1 MAIDT
6 DRVQKL
12 FDSLEDQKTILSSCT
27 QLYKTLSNH
36 FSSLQ
41 HSLSQK
47 SSSLDSK
54 FQALESD
61 SKKAL
66 ESLDQRENSIPERES
81 SAAAR
86 IEEQRE
92 AALSEFEKAVPENA
106 ELSECLKSYCRKM
119 DSSGLL
125 RFMVSKRKESMS
137 LRSEIVSAMEES
149 VDSARLVLDAVE
161 EFVSQKSGKVG
172 IPDKRWA
179 CGMLMQALFPAAE
192 LGGKTVPKPAFARS
206 VVERAARVAELWKG
220 KMGDGGEG
228 SMIGPTEAAMFMQM
242 VAGFGLKTKFDE
254 EFLRKQVLE
263 FASRRDM
270 PKLAIAL
277 GFGEKMGDI
286 IDELVKSGKEIEA
299 VYFASESGLTERF
312 SPVSLLKSYLHN
324 SRKNATTIL
333 KNGNYSTAA
342 TVCFASYLSQF
353 PIVSSILIYY
363 LQILLIWLMFQE
375 ESGNVELNSIKTII
389 KCVEDHKLES
399 EFSIDSLRKRAT
411 QLEKAK
417 VERKKSSAGASKPP
431 NKRAHGGGSGSGSGR
446 GSGPSAFRP
455 AKAPKFSNSTYP
467 SFGRRNP
474 APPPQ
479 HSPAGR
485 YSGPFSYPAQGVY
498 DGPTPPPYA
507 STYGGPLPQT
517 PTIPQQHYSL
527 SVDDMGAGGMR
538 ASGSYGGQT
547 SYNAYDYAAAAP
559 PTYHSQ

>member
-12 FDSLEDQKTILSSCT
+12 FDSLEAQKTILSSCT

-61 SKKAL
+61 SKKTL

-242 VAGFGLKTKFDE
+242 VAGFGLKPKFDE

-277 GFGEKMGDI
+277 GFGEKMG
-286 IDELVKSGKEIEA
+286 
-299 VYFASESGLTERF
+299 GL
-312 SPVSLLKSYLHN
+312 LL
-324 SRKNATTIL
+324 
-333 KNGNYSTAA
+333 
-342 TVCFASYLSQF
+342 
-353 PIVSSILIYY
+353 
-363 LQILLIWLMFQE
+363 
-375 ESGNVELNSIKTII
+375 
-389 KCVEDHKLES
+389 
-399 EFSIDSLRKRAT
+399 
-411 QLEKAK
+411 
-417 VERKKSSAGASKPP
+417 
-431 NKRAHGGGSGSGSGR
+431 
-446 GSGPSAFRP
+446 
-455 AKAPKFSNSTYP
+455 TY
-467 SFGRRNP
+467 
-474 APPPQ
+474 
-479 HSPAGR
+479 
-485 YSGPFSYPAQGVY
+485 
-498 DGPTPPPYA
+498 
-507 STYGGPLPQT
+507 
-517 PTIPQQHYSL
+517 
-527 SVDDMGAGGMR
+527 
-538 ASGSYGGQT
+538 
-547 SYNAYDYAAAAP
+547 
-559 PTYHSQ
+559 

>member
-12 FDSLEDQKTILSSCT
+12 FDSLEAQKTILSTCT

-61 SKKAL
+61 SKKTL

-242 VAGFGLKTKFDE
+242 VAGFGLKPKFDE

-277 GFGEKMGDI
+277 GFGEKMGGTCVFTDI

-342 TVCFASYLSQF
+342 T
-353 PIVSSILIYY
+353 
-363 LQILLIWLMFQE
+363 E

-507 STYGGPLPQT
+507 STYGGPHPQT

-559 PTYHSQ
+559 PTYHTQ

>member
-12 FDSLEDQKTILSSCT
+12 FDSLEAQKTILSSCT

-61 SKKAL
+61 SKKTL

-242 VAGFGLKTKFDE
+242 VAGFGLKPKFDE

-342 TVCFASYLSQF
+342 T
-353 PIVSSILIYY
+353 
-363 LQILLIWLMFQE
+363 E

-507 STYGGPLPQT
+507 STYGGPHPQT

-559 PTYHSQ
+559 PTYHTQ